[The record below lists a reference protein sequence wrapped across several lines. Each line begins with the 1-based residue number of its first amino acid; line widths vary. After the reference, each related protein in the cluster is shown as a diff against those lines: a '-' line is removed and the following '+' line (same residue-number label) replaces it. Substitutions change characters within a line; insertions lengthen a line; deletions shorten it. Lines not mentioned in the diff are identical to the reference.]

1 MQLCENKYYVNIE
14 EIESVIHICTTR
26 DKCCL
31 SERRIVN
38 LKTSVVWAI
47 CGNTLYKVHINP
59 RQVKGIKYSY
69 SLTKH

>member
-14 EIESVIHICTTR
+14 EIESVIHICATR
-26 DKCCL
+26 DKCRL

-47 CGNTLYKVHINP
+47 CGNTLYKAHINP
-59 RQVKGIKYSY
+59 
-69 SLTKH
+69 